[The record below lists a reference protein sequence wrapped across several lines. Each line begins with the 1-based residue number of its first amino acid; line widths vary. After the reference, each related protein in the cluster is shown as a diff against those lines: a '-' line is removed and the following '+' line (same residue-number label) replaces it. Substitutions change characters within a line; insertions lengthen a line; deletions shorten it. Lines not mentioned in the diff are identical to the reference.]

1 MITPTG
7 PDFAQF
13 RLRQKDGLA
22 PSSAKGG
29 PLAKAGV
36 SWSEAL
42 VGRIDAALP
51 FAGFK
56 PMLSRFTMTCLAA
69 LSPALASALNPVT
82 WTLDETI
89 NRGQTS
95 RFWTSPT
102 AIDLGLQG
110 YSYSYEI
117 TRVQA
122 TVLSFVTVDVTD
134 QIAQSFA
141 LTGGGT
147 APALPA
153 TLLDAA
159 LNDTSTGTM
168 ADVHIYVD
176 SSGLGRANF
185 TNIAL
190 GTTNVPLFGN
200 RNIDKIRVEATIT
213 LSGVLPPLPGD
224 YNGDGQVSP
233 VDRNVW
239 RLAYG
244 AMGDQPADGN
254 KDNVV
259 NAADYTVW
267 RDAFDARL
275 SAVAIPEPTS
285 AAIVLLASCGGLLH
299 RRRGF

>member
-1 MITPTG
+1 MMTRYVTTWM
-7 PDFAQF
+7 AV
-13 RLRQKDGLA
+13 LL
-22 PSSAKGG
+22 PS
-29 PLAKAGV
+29 
-36 SWSEAL
+36 
-42 VGRIDAALP
+42 
-51 FAGFK
+51 
-56 PMLSRFTMTCLAA
+56 
-69 LSPALASALNPVT
+69 LASAVNPVT

-102 AIDLGLQG
+102 AIDLGLQS

-122 TVLSFVTVDVTD
+122 TVLSVVTVDVTD

-168 ADVHIYVD
+168 ADVLIYVD
-176 SSGLGRANF
+176 SSGFGRADF
-185 TNIAL
+185 TNITL
-190 GTTNVPLFGN
+190 GQADVPIFGR

-254 KDNVV
+254 NDNVV

-285 AAIVLLASCGGLLH
+285 AAIVLLAGCGGLLH
-299 RRRGF
+299 RRRCF

>member
-13 RLRQKDGLA
+13 RLPQKDGLA
-22 PSSAKGG
+22 PSGAKGG

-42 VGRIDAALP
+42 VGRIDAALL
-51 FAGFK
+51 FARLK
-56 PMLSRFTMTCLAA
+56 PMLSRFTMTCLVT
-69 LSPALASALNPVT
+69 LFPALASALNPVT

-102 AIDLGLQG
+102 AIDLGPQS

-122 TVLSFVTVDVTD
+122 TVLSVVTVDVTD

-168 ADVHIYVD
+168 ADVLIYVD
-176 SSGLGRANF
+176 GAGFGRADFTNIVLGRAN
-185 TNIAL
+185 
-190 GTTNVPLFGN
+190 VPIFGM
-200 RNIDKIRVEATIT
+200 RDIDKIRVEATIT

-244 AMGDQPADGN
+244 ATGDQAADGN
-254 KDNVV
+254 NDNIV

-275 SAVAIPEPTS
+275 SAVAIPEPSIATL
-285 AAIVLLASCGGLLH
+285 VLLAGCGGLLH